1 VRKTLDPP
9 KEKET
14 KGEKNYITPA
24 GYHKL
29 TSELDFLQT
38 KKRPEVVSALSD
50 AAAEGDR
57 SENAEYI
64 YRKRQLRQID
74 GRMRF
79 LGKRLDIAV
88 IVDPREQKRR
98 DRVFF
103 GATVTVEDEE
113 GEKKTFSIVG
123 SDEIDSAGGAIS
135 WQSPVGRGLLGKAIG
150 DTVLVRW
157 DKGQR
162 ELTIADAIT
171 TRLQQ
176 MQGPVHVDIPVSTGT
191 GDRRPHTRQG
201 GQVHDSVDVSCDPEG
216 LVHIAGIREV
226 AFHEL
231 ESGVAKQPFHV
242 LLLHLAWVERIEIV
256 EAGHAVAAAAQ
267 AFGEVGSDETRSASD

>member
-1 VRKTLDPP
+1 MARKTLDPP
-9 KEKET
+9 QEKSN

-24 GYHKL
+24 GYRKL
-29 TSELDFLQT
+29 TTELDFLRT

-79 LGKRLDIAV
+79 LGKRLDIV
-88 IVDPREQKRR
+88 VVVDPTQQKRR
-98 DRVFF
+98 DHVFF

-113 GEKKTFSIVG
+113 AKEQVFAIVG

-135 WQSPVGRGLLGKAIG
+135 WQSPVGRALLGKQIG

-162 ELTIADAIT
+162 ELTI
-171 TRLQQ
+171 
-176 MQGPVHVDIPVSTGT
+176 TGISYP
-191 GDRRPHTRQG
+191 D
-201 GQVHDSVDVSCDPEG
+201 
-216 LVHIAGIREV
+216 
-226 AFHEL
+226 
-231 ESGVAKQPFHV
+231 
-242 LLLHLAWVERIEIV
+242 
-256 EAGHAVAAAAQ
+256 
-267 AFGEVGSDETRSASD
+267 

>member
-1 VRKTLDPP
+1 MARKTLDPP
-9 KEKET
+9 ADKPNP
-14 KGEKNYITPA
+14 GEKNYITPA
-24 GYHKL
+24 GYRKL
-29 TSELDFLQT
+29 TTELDFLRT
-38 KKRPEVVSALSD
+38 KKRPEVVSALAD

-79 LGKRLDIAV
+79 LGKRLDIVV

-103 GATVTVEDEE
+103 GATVTVEDED
-113 GEKKTFSIVG
+113 GESKIFAIVG

-135 WQSPVGRGLLGKAIG
+135 WQSPVGRALLGKEVG

-162 ELTIADAIT
+162 ELT
-171 TRLQQ
+171 
-176 MQGPVHVDIPVSTGT
+176 
-191 GDRRPHTRQG
+191 
-201 GQVHDSVDVSCDPEG
+201 
-216 LVHIAGIREV
+216 V
-226 AFHEL
+226 ANI
-231 ESGVAKQPFHV
+231 SYP
-242 LLLHLAWVERIEIV
+242 
-256 EAGHAVAAAAQ
+256 
-267 AFGEVGSDETRSASD
+267 D